1 MVYKLKR
8 SWVSADGTHG
18 YRKRI
23 FFKEVEIQV
32 LFGLGKKRGV
42 MRGGMRRFRGE
53 RGVMCL
59 WNALPYNGKR
69 MLRKYLH
76 KPAPRAKKKKEKK
89 TPSVSGSDSESSISG
104 FSDSSS
110 GGSLS
115 TSFNSE
121 PDSGD
126 SDIDFGLQIRAG
138 GSWALADP
146 GPIWSYRPSGSLG
159 FPRAAP

>member
-1 MVYKLKR
+1 MVYKLRR
-8 SWVSADGTHG
+8 SWAPADGNHG
-18 YRKRI
+18 YRKRV
-23 FFKEVEIQV
+23 FFKEVEIQA
-32 LFGLGKKRGV
+32 LFGLGKKRV
-42 MRGGMRRFRGE
+42 KRRGGMRRFRGE
-53 RGVMCL
+53 RGVMCF

-69 MLRKYLH
+69 ILRKYLQ

-89 TPSVSGSDSESSISG
+89 TPSVAGSDSESSISG

-126 SDIDFGLQIRAG
+126 SDVDFGLPRLFSNA
-138 GSWALADP
+138 
-146 GPIWSYRPSGSLG
+146 SGSSRGFLG
-159 FPRAAP
+159 SR

>member
-1 MVYKLKR
+1 MVYKLRR
-8 SWVSADGTHG
+8 SWVPADGNHG
-18 YRKRI
+18 YRKRV
-23 FFKEVEIQV
+23 FFKEVEIQA
-32 LFGLGKKRGV
+32 LFGLGKKRV
-42 MRGGMRRFRGE
+42 KRRGGMRRFRGE
-53 RGVMCL
+53 RGVMCF

-69 MLRKYLH
+69 ILRKYLQ

-126 SDIDFGLQIRAG
+126 SDVDFGLHV
-138 GSWALADP
+138 S
-146 GPIWSYRPSGSLG
+146 SSGSGSSRGFLG
-159 FPRAAP
+159 SR

>member
-69 MLRKYLH
+69 ILRKYLH